1 MSLVSYDAA
10 KNDLNS
16 NPDDEQEVVVESAS
30 TEQIASLKSIIVAL
44 SLKLKA
50 KEVTDQQCETL
61 KQMLADSEV
70 S

>member
-10 KNDLNS
+10 RQELNS
-16 NPDDEQEVVVESAS
+16 NQDDELEVVVESAS

-50 KEVTDQQCETL
+50 KEVTD
-61 KQMLADSEV
+61 
-70 S
+70 